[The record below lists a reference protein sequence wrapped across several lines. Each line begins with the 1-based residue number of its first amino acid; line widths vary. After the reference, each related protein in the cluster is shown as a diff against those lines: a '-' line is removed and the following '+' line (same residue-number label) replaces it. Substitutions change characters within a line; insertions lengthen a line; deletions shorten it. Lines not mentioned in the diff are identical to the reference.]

1 MATQPINKND
11 IIKDGAIES
20 IIKSFETWET
30 QLKKVDDSIVH
41 IAKSMDNIKPPA
53 GAKDFQELA
62 KNVSLLEQGLQN
74 QNQINKEQ
82 IKTQQELEKLRKAK
96 LQADREEIRNQ
107 KILNSETKNAVTEYQ
122 KMSRALTAMRNEYK
136 ELAVKKVQGNKLT
149 KDEVARMRELEVQ
162 IKRTDK
168 TLKDIDAST
177 GQFQRSVG
185 NYEKASNGIKN
196 LFMQF
201 TAGFG
206 VVSAIR
212 GASTAI
218 MDYDDALKNFRI
230 IVSDLNDNQ
239 FQEFKDQ
246 IKSIAETTGKS
257 STEVAQSFEMI
268 AGLNSDFAKTATG
281 LGMVSEGV
289 ITLSKAG
296 NMALDETASSL
307 TGVMNQFNLGAS
319 ETDRVI
325 NVLAAGQAVG
335 AASVTEL
342 SESFKNAGAVMASA
356 NISLENSV
364 GIFETLAKFGI
375 KSAEAGTQAS
385 SAIANLQ
392 KAQLGYSTGQFNVNE
407 ALDEFNTNLAK
418 LKTDVEK
425 DEYALK
431 IFGKAGITTG
441 KILTQNT
448 KLINEFSKGVT
459 GTTEAQRGA
468 EIASNTLSAKWEE
481 LKNNLVTMVTTA
493 DTSNGAL
500 EMTKNI
506 LGFLAENIGSVVGW
520 IGKLVIAFTAFKIV
534 MASMKLANHVK
545 EVGGLKNAISGTT
558 DKMKES
564 ISTSSKLGSALK
576 GIGWT
581 VAIGLAVDY
590 AMALYQ
596 VASGAKAVED
606 AERRKALQMDKSNK
620 IAQENIDKLE
630 SQRKYRLAE
639 LNDLLKNGKI
649 TKAEYDKQVE
659 ALRSKNKTEL
669 EELKKQANAKLL
681 NYNKERAELKKL
693 VRDYNNVPTISW
705 SGGKNERAKI
715 DAFVSKYKD
724 KLDIDW
730 LTYEK
735 ANFGVDINPY
745 EVVLNHLNASID
757 GVKNRIKEYDKA
769 IISINDETKDFS
781 DNTNN
786 ADAGVKWLGNSVK
799 KATVELIN
807 YDKKIRDMRVLTMF
821 GADDVDTDFIQNQ
834 AKILNDYYDEIERL
848 DLEAKDKT
856 KKQDAS
862 VIEYRKQLEINLNQE
877 LKKLDEERAKVRLQL
892 ELDNIEKIKN
902 AQILRSNIGIS
913 QQELD
918 ELTAYYS
925 EKKKIEESEAVD
937 KDKLLEDLERKHQE
951 RMNAIRRQGITDQL
965 YIKEQEL
972 EALKAKGADEEQ
984 IKALELEIIELKKS
998 LVEIDGEIAKVTAK
1012 STDNVLKKITSKL
1025 SEILNLIKEQMN
1037 AVYDSIIA
1045 SQNKLIDSSQRTI
1058 DLLRDSA
1065 IAGNLQARESILAE
1079 EKAIRESQARIEK
1092 AQKRKQRLEL
1102 ITTGLNT
1109 FNTNVQNLK
1118 PGESPF
1124 KAVAET
1130 IGSMTAITA
1139 WLSAFSFDVG
1149 ADRLGYHG
1157 NIDGKGGFPATV
1169 HPNERIL
1176 TAKQN
1181 KIIGYDW
1188 TNKEITSIMDSV
1200 NRGLLLPYGGQQ
1212 QVAILKQTDNT
1223 EVLTAINNGFSKIN
1237 NFEISIEE
1245 LFSQVSMIVKKTQNG
1260 NVSVSKKILKN

>member
-20 IIKSFETWET
+20 IIKSFEDWEKSL
-30 QLKKVDDSIVH
+30 QKVDDSIVN
-41 IAKSMDNIKPPA
+41 IAKSIKDIKPPT
-53 GAKDFQELA
+53 GQKEFQELIN
-62 KNVSLLEQGLQN
+62 NVKTLEQGMEN
-74 QNQINKEQ
+74 QTAISKEQ
-82 IKTQQELEKLRKAK
+82 IKTQQELEKWRKVK
-96 LQADREEIRNQ
+96 LQADREEIKNQ
-107 KILNSETKNAVTEYQ
+107 KIITNGTKKALTEYQ

-136 ELAVKKVQGNKLT
+136 DLAVKKVQGNKLT

-206 VVSAIR
+206 VVSAIK
-212 GASTAI
+212 GATDAI
-218 MDYDDALKNFRI
+218 MEYDDALKNFRI

-335 AASVTEL
+335 AASVTDL
-342 SESFKNAGAVMASA
+342 AESFKNAGAVMASA

-407 ALDEFNTNLAK
+407 ALEEFNTNLAK

-425 DEYALK
+425 DEYALE
-431 IFGKAGITTG
+431 IFGKTGITTG

-520 IGKLVIAFTAFKIV
+520 IGKLVIAFTTFKIV

-545 EVGGLKNAISGTT
+545 EVGGLKNAVSGVT
-558 DKMKES
+558 DKMKEAT
-564 ISTSSKLGSALK
+564 STSSKLGGALK
-576 GIGWT
+576 GVGWT
-581 VAIGLAVDY
+581 VAIGLAVEY

-596 VASGAKAVED
+596 VASGAKAAED

-620 IAQENIDKLE
+620 IVQENIDKLE

-649 TKAEYDKQVE
+649 TKAEYDKQVS
-659 ALRSKNKTEL
+659 ALRSKNKEEL
-669 EELKKQANAKLL
+669 ESLKSQAQGKKKAYEQELKYFET
-681 NYNKERAELKKL
+681 YNEKLKKG
-693 VRDYNNVPTISW
+693 TATQEEIAK
-705 SGGKNERAKI
+705 GRAI
-715 DAFVSKYKD
+715 FQKYD
-724 KLDIDW
+724 KQLGFKW
-730 LTYEK
+730 YQGM
-735 ANFGVDINPY
+735 FGVDINN
-745 EVVLNHLNASID
+745 EDILINHLKGSIE
-757 GVKNRIKEYDKA
+757 GVDTRIKEYSKLLTDV
-769 IISINDETKDFS
+769 NDETKDFT

-786 ADAGVKWLGNSVK
+786 AYAGVNGLGESVK
-799 KATVELIN
+799 KATIELIN

-834 AKILNDYYDEIERL
+834 AKILNEYYDEIERL

-877 LKKLDEERAKVRLQL
+877 LKKLDKERAKARLQL

-913 QQELD
+913 QQELG

-925 EKKKIEESEAVD
+925 EKKKIEESNAQD
-937 KDKLLEDLERKHQE
+937 KDKLLEELEKKHQD

-998 LVEIDGEIAKVTAK
+998 LIEIDGEIAKVTAK

-1037 AVYDSIIA
+1037 AMYDSIIA

-1065 IAGNLQARESILAE
+1065 VAGNLQARESILAE

-1200 NRGLLLPYGGQQ
+1200 NKGLLVPVGSSN
-1212 QVAILKQTDNT
+1212 VAVFKQTDNT
-1223 EVLTAINNGFSKIN
+1223 EILTAINNGFSKIN

-1260 NVSVSKKILKN
+1260 NVSVSKKVLKN

>member
-53 GAKDFQELA
+53 GAKDFKELA

-82 IKTQQELEKLRKAK
+82 IKTQQEIEKLRKAK

-136 ELAVKKVQGNKLT
+136 ELAVKKVLGNKLT

-185 NYEKASNGIKN
+185 NYEKATGSIKN

-257 STEVAQSFEMI
+257 STEVAQSFKMI

-342 SESFKNAGAVMASA
+342 SESYKNAGAVMASA

-375 KSAEAGTQAS
+375 KGAEAGTQAS

-407 ALDEFNTNLAK
+407 ALEEFNTNLAK

-431 IFGKAGITTG
+431 IFGKTGITAG

-448 KLINEFSKGVT
+448 KLIDEFTKGVT

-481 LKNNLVTMVTTA
+481 LKNNLVTMVTTS

-545 EVGGLKNAISGTT
+545 EVGGLKNAISGTM
-558 DKMKES
+558 DKMKEATG
-564 ISTSSKLGSALK
+564 TSSKLGSALK

-620 IAQENIDKLE
+620 IVQENIDKLE

-639 LNDLLKNGKI
+639 LNDLLNNGKI
-649 TKAEYDKQVE
+649 TKSEYDKQVS
-659 ALRSKNKTEL
+659 ALRSKNK
-669 EELKKQANAKLL
+669 EELSALKSQAESKKK
-681 NYNKERAELKKL
+681 
-693 VRDYNNVPTISW
+693 
-705 SGGKNERAKI
+705 
-715 DAFVSKYKD
+715 
-724 KLDIDW
+724 
-730 LTYEK
+730 TYEQDLKDFEIYNEKIKKGTATQEEIARGHAIFQKYDKQLDFKWYQGAFGIDISNDDVLINHLK
-735 ANFGVDINPY
+735 ASIEGVD
-745 EVVLNHLNASID
+745 AR
-757 GVKNRIKEYDKA
+757 VKAYSKSLTDV
-769 IISINDETKDFS
+769 SDETKDFS

-786 ADAGVKWLGNSVK
+786 ADAGVKGLGNSIK
-799 KATVELIN
+799 KTTVELIN

-877 LKKLDEERAKVRLQL
+877 LKKLDEERAKARLQL

-925 EKKKIEESEAVD
+925 EKKKIEESNAQD
-937 KDKLLEDLERKHQE
+937 KDKLLEELEKKHQDK
-951 RMNAIRRQGITDQL
+951 MNAIRRQGITDQL

-1065 IAGNLQARESILAE
+1065 VAGNLQARESILAE

-1149 ADRLGYHG
+1149 ADRLGYNG

-1223 EVLTAINNGFSKIN
+1223 ELLTAINNGFSKIN